1 MATLAEPEQFSREPI
16 QTVFETQSVMQRA
29 LGRELSESEAMVLG
43 FELLEFLDA
52 LTGDDDGFRESC

>member
-1 MATLAEPEQFSREPI
+1 MVTLAEPEQLSREPI
-16 QTVFETQSVMQRA
+16 QTVFETQSVMQMA

-52 LTGDDDGFRESC
+52 LTGDDDGSRESC